1 MEEQMTTM
9 MEAMMSMNKLMKEL
23 CEDFK
28 IRRYNLTPY
37 RPKMNGAIEAHNK
50 NIKKIIQKMTVAN
63 KDWHEMLSFVLHDI
77 ELLCELLLG
86 QPCLH
91 WCMRCI
97 FRKNDRSPPASRSC
111 SPESYTAIK
120 TWRLHEFSTKSGI
133 EELFYLQG
141 KWGLNYEG
149 PFMVKKA
156 FLDGTLILT
165 NLDGE
170 EFPSPMNSDVV
181 KQYYT

>member
-1 MEEQMTTM
+1 MPSCKFYEGD
-9 MEAMMSMNKLMKEL
+9 LVL
-23 CEDFK
+23 
-28 IRRYNLTPY
+28 
-37 RPKMNGAIEAHNK
+37 
-50 NIKKIIQKMTVAN
+50 KKVSHVQK
-63 KDWHEMLSFVLHDI
+63 D
-77 ELLCELLLG
+77 
-86 QPCLH
+86 
-91 WCMRCI
+91 
-97 FRKNDRSPPASRSC
+97 
-111 SPESYTAIK
+111 
-120 TWRLHEFSTKSGI
+120 
-133 EELFYLQG
+133 LQG

>member
-1 MEEQMTTM
+1 MSDIEQVQEQMKTYTETMEEQMTTM

-91 WCMRCI
+91 WCMRW
-97 FRKNDRSPPASRSC
+97 KLSS
-111 SPESYTAIK
+111 
-120 TWRLHEFSTKSGI
+120 
-133 EELFYLQG
+133 
-141 KWGLNYEG
+141 
-149 PFMVKKA
+149 MV
-156 FLDGTLILT
+156 
-165 NLDGE
+165 
-170 EFPSPMNSDVV
+170 SV
-181 KQYYT
+181 